1 MASAKYTS
9 LEYLYEYGTT
19 FSTRYMSIPRS
30 IQLAEFF
37 VKRLGDI
44 LAARWERPCSVV
56 MGWVRAHLS
65 FAVLSRAALLC
76 VRGSRQVPNGGA
88 WGYLMAP
95 LYQSMLLINS
105 FVFVLYLVCFLFC
118 VCPLQCDPIFVLF

>member
-56 MGWVRAHLS
+56 MGWVRAHL
-65 FAVLSRAALLC
+65 
-76 VRGSRQVPNGGA
+76 
-88 WGYLMAP
+88 
-95 LYQSMLLINS
+95 QSLQFSVGLR
-105 FVFVLYLVCFLFC
+105 FC
-118 VCPLQCDPIFVLF
+118 VCVVVVRYQMEEPGDI